1 MYLEVMHYN
10 NHSLVNALTIYK
22 QIHSVIVCKEI
33 GASRSPGLLV
43 HCLDI
48 LHA

>member
-10 NHSLVNALTIYK
+10 NHLLVTIYK
-22 QIHSVIVCKEI
+22 RIHSVVVCKEI
-33 GASRSPGLLV
+33 GASKSPGLLV
-43 HCLDI
+43 HCLNI